1 MKAVGYRACLPVTD
15 PQCLVDIELPEPSP
29 GPRDLLVKVQAV
41 SVNPVDTKM
50 RRNLA
55 PANGETRVLG
65 FDAAGVVEAV
75 GEQVRL
81 FKPGDQVWYA
91 GSRSRQGTNAQL
103 HLVDERIVGHK
114 PQSLDY
120 AQAAAMPL
128 TTITAWEAL
137 FDRLQLRLG
146 KPHDDGVLLITAGAG
161 GVGSIAIQLAR
172 RLTGATVVA
181 SASRAESRDQVLKLG
196 AHLAIDHGRP
206 ISEELKAAGF
216 QWAEH
221 IFSISHTDRHFEELA
236 RSVAPQGRICVID
249 DPQLIDVRL
258 LKARC
263 ASLHWEA
270 MFTRSGF
277 QTSDM
282 AEQGRLLGEV
292 ARLVDEGTVRSTH
305 TQTLGPISAA
315 ALRAAHEQLET
326 GRTIGKITL
335 AGF

>member
-1 MKAVGYRACLPVTD
+1 MLFRSSMWLAGGGVKGGTIVGKTD
-15 PQCLVDIELPEPSP
+15 PIGYTIVERPV
-29 GPRDLLVKVQAV
+29 GPPDLHATVLHLMGINGRDLEVPGRK
-41 SVNPVDTKM
+41 
-50 RRNLA
+50 
-55 PANGETRVLG
+55 
-65 FDAAGVVEAV
+65 
-75 GEQVRL
+75 RL
-81 FKPGDQVWYA
+81 
-91 GSRSRQGTNAQL
+91 
-103 HLVDERIVGHK
+103 E
-114 PQSLDY
+114 
-120 AQAAAMPL
+120 
-128 TTITAWEAL
+128 
-137 FDRLQLRLG
+137 
-146 KPHDDGVLLITAGAG
+146 
-161 GVGSIAIQLAR
+161 
-172 RLTGATVVA
+172 
-181 SASRAESRDQVLKLG
+181 
-196 AHLAIDHGRP
+196 IDHGRP